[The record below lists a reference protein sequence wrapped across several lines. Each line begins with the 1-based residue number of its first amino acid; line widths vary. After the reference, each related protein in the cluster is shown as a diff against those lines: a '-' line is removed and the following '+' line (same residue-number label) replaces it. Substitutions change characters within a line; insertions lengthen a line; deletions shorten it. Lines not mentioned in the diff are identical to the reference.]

1 MSLQQQILDDL
12 KASMKAREKDRTSA
26 LRMVLAAMKNTA
38 IEKGRGPQGELTD
51 DEVERILVSEVKK
64 RRESA
69 TSYRDAGR
77 EEQAD
82 REDAEAAL
90 YEGYLPEQLS
100 DDEVAAI
107 VDEVVAET
115 GASGMKDMGPTMKAV
130 MARVGT
136 QADGSRVSELVR
148 AKLSA

>member
-1 MSLQQQILDDL
+1 MSLQQQIVDDL
-12 KASMKAREKDRTSA
+12 KSSMKARDKDRTSA
-26 LRMVLAAMKNTA
+26 LRMVLSAMKNTA
-38 IEKGRGPQGELTD
+38 IEKGRGPQGELDD

-69 TSYRDAGR
+69 TAYRDAGR

-82 REDAEAAL
+82 REDAEASL

-100 DDEVAAI
+100 DEDLTAL
-107 VDEVVAET
+107 VDEVIAET

-130 MARVGT
+130 MARVGS
-136 QADGSRVSELVR
+136 QADGSRVSEIVR
-148 AKLSA
+148 GKLAG